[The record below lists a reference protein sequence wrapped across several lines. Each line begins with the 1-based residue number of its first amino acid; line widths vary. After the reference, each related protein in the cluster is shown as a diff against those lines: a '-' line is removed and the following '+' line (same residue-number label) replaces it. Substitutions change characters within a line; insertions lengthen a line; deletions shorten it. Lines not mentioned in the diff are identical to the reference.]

1 MDRIARWRD
10 DSPWVVLLVVVW
22 LGAMARGQA
31 IYWLGRGLVGQ
42 ARARTAQH
50 PGRLHAWLTSPAIAR
65 AERWLDRFGWPL
77 VPLAYLTVGVQSAV
91 MAAAG
96 ILRMRWALF
105 TVAQVPGAVAWALIY
120 TTIGFAAWEALIGQ
134 AVGSWLGWLVLAL
147 AVLIGGSWLVTRRLR
162 RAQAEK

>member
-1 MDRIARWRD
+1 MLRNIEDAVDTDAPQPSARYQNPSRI
-10 DSPWVVLLVVVW
+10 
-22 LGAMARGQA
+22 
-31 IYWLGRGLVGQ
+31 GRNRSSAKKTTTQTASVGS
-42 ARARTAQH
+42 A
-50 PGRLHAWLTSPAIAR
+50 SR

-162 RAQAEK
+162 RAQTEK